1 MESRKS
7 VATAQDENNSL
18 LSSFEI
24 IWNEIMGVYRSI
36 SLADSTI
43 IKSITMQVITAVK
56 ED

>member
-1 MESRKS
+1 MKSRKS

-36 SLADSTI
+36 SLADTTI